1 MVTLRNRQ
9 FATFLTLALFSTAW
23 GCQSNSMMSTPWNQP
38 TRVPPPNAP
47 SNLPTAPY
55 STPMGAG
62 AGAGA
67 GQAAPKSVSAYSNS
81 PLTDA
86 VAAAQNDLRIA
97 TDNAR
102 MAIEKSANSIN
113 SGVSQAGA
121 RIDRVGSGVV
131 QASEI
136 LESSFKDPIPFP
148 PIAVPPSTS
157 LPATSL
163 PSTPLPAA
171 SSGSIGDSTGEPSAE
186 GNSQWRKPIPR

>member
-1 MVTLRNRQ
+1 MVGLRNKN
-9 FATFLTLALFSTAW
+9 FATFFAIALLPTAW

-55 STPMGAG
+55 STPMGTG
-62 AGAGA
+62 AVMP

-81 PLTDA
+81 PLTEA

-102 MAIEKSANSIN
+102 SAIEKSADSLT

-121 RIDRVGSGVV
+121 QIDRVGTGVV
-131 QASEI
+131 QASQV
-136 LESSFKDPIPFP
+136 LESSFQEPVPL
-148 PIAVPPSTS
+148 PPSS
-157 LPATSL
+157 LPPSSL
-163 PSTPLPAA
+163 PPTST
-171 SSGSIGDSTGEPSAE
+171 GSINDLMSEPSAE
-186 GNSQWRKPIPR
+186 ANSPWRKPVPR

>member
-1 MVTLRNRQ
+1 MVGLRNRQ

-55 STPMGAG
+55 STPMGV
-62 AGAGA
+62 GA

-81 PLTDA
+81 PLTEA

-136 LESSFKDPIPFP
+136 LESSFQDPIPFP
-148 PIAVPPSTS
+148 PIAVPP
-157 LPATSL
+157 ATSL
-163 PSTPLPAA
+163 PSTSLPAA

>member
-1 MVTLRNRQ
+1 MVGLRNRQ

-62 AGAGA
+62 AG
-67 GQAAPKSVSAYSNS
+67 QAAPKSVSAYSNS
-81 PLTDA
+81 PLTEA

-136 LESSFKDPIPFP
+136 LESSFQDPVPFP
-148 PIAVPPSTS
+148 PMAVP
-157 LPATSL
+157 PATSL
-163 PSTPLPAA
+163 PSTLLPAA
-171 SSGSIGDSTGEPSAE
+171 SSGSIGDSTGEPSVE

>member
-1 MVTLRNRQ
+1 MVGLRNRQ
-9 FATFLTLALFSTAW
+9 FATFLTLALFSTAL

-62 AGAGA
+62 

-131 QASEI
+131 QASGI
-136 LESSFKDPIPFP
+136 LESSFQDPIPFP
-148 PIAVPPSTS
+148 PIAVPP
-157 LPATSL
+157 AGSL
-163 PSTPLPAA
+163 PSASSG

>member
-55 STPMGAG
+55 STPMG

-163 PSTPLPAA
+163 PATPLPAA

>member
-1 MVTLRNRQ
+1 MVGLRNRQ

-55 STPMGAG
+55 STPMGG
-62 AGAGA
+62 AA

-81 PLTDA
+81 PLTEA

-136 LESSFKDPIPFP
+136 LESSFQDPVPFP
-148 PIAVPPSTS
+148 PMAVP
-157 LPATSL
+157 PATSL
-163 PSTPLPAA
+163 PSTSLPAA

>member
-1 MVTLRNRQ
+1 
-9 FATFLTLALFSTAW
+9 
-23 GCQSNSMMSTPWNQP
+23 
-38 TRVPPPNAP
+38 
-47 SNLPTAPY
+47 
-55 STPMGAG
+55 MGAG
-62 AGAGA
+62 S

-131 QASEI
+131 QASGI
-136 LESSFKDPIPFP
+136 LESSFQDPIPFP
-148 PIAVPPSTS
+148 PIAVPPAA
-157 LPATSL
+157 PV
-163 PSTPLPAA
+163 PSA